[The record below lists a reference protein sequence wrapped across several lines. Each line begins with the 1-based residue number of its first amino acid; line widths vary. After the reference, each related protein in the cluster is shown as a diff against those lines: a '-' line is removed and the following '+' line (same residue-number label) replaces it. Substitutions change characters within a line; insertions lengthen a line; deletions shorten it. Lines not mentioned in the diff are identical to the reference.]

1 MKLTDRFDD
10 VIEYGGEEIHV
21 NLAFDIV
28 LRAHEL
34 LKDDTFSPYEKVEI
48 LFDMF
53 VIDSENYDLGFMEK
67 NEIVEA
73 IFTEL
78 LGFGGKESGIS
89 IGKKYF
95 DLEKDAEYI
104 YASFLQDYNID
115 LFEMQGVLHWEK
127 FLALLGSLSDKT
139 KFMEVV
145 NIRKQKVPKPTK
157 YNKEER
163 ENLIKLKRI
172 YRLEEETDAQEAEAR
187 LNEFAE
193 SLLRNKRR

>member
-10 VIEYGGEEIHV
+10 VIEYGGEDIHV

-34 LKDDTFSPYEKVEI
+34 LKDDTFSAYEKVEI

-53 VIDSENYDLGFMEK
+53 VIDSENYDFSFLEK

-73 IFTEL
+73 IFTGL
-78 LGFGGKESGIS
+78 LGFRGNESGIS
-89 IGKKYF
+89 TGKKYF

-127 FLALLGSLSDKT
+127 FISLLGNLSDKT

-145 NIRKQKVPKPTK
+145 NIRKQKIPKPTK

-163 ENLIKLKRI
+163 ENLIKLKQI
-172 YRLEEETDAQEAEAR
+172 YRLEEETTAEEAEAR
-187 LNEFAE
+187 LNAFAE
-193 SLLRNKRR
+193 ALLRNKRR